1 MSFIVAIDGPA
12 GTGKGTITKLIAKEL
27 GFVNIDTGA
36 MYRCATLQTLRQGI
50 TNIEEKEKIIQITQN
65 IDIKMKSEA
74 GEQQIYLNDENVSKE
89 IRSKEVSAFVSP
101 VSSIPEVRKIMVDL
115 QRKMAQNADV
125 IMEGRD
131 ITTVVFPN
139 ANVKI
144 YLDASVEERAKRRYK
159 ENQEKGISMTYEEVL
174 EAIKTRDYNDM
185 NKPVGALKIA
195 DDAIVIDS
203 TKLSIEQVKE
213 QLKKDFQGMEE
224 DLDSMQQVIDSGTIG
239 PKKKEAW
246 LSFGIAICVILA
258 NEVDGLEWMT
268 LIDGNREAPVLQNL
282 TTGEWIDPMKLVWSK
297 VKAGEPCNL
306 VETYKSLF

>member
-115 QRKMAQNADV
+115 QRKMAQNVDV

-195 DDAIVIDS
+195 DDAIVIDTTS
-203 TKLSIEQVKE
+203 LSIEQVKE
-213 QLKKDFQGMEE
+213 EVKQIILN
-224 DLDSMQQVIDSGTIG
+224 
-239 PKKKEAW
+239 KKEE
-246 LSFGIAICVILA
+246 
-258 NEVDGLEWMT
+258 N
-268 LIDGNREAPVLQNL
+268 
-282 TTGEWIDPMKLVWSK
+282 
-297 VKAGEPCNL
+297 
-306 VETYKSLF
+306 

>member
-89 IRSKEVSAFVSP
+89 TRSKEVSAFVSP

-195 DDAIVIDS
+195 DDAIVIDT

-213 QLKKDFQGMEE
+213 QVKEIIFN
-224 DLDSMQQVIDSGTIG
+224 
-239 PKKKEAW
+239 KKEE
-246 LSFGIAICVILA
+246 
-258 NEVDGLEWMT
+258 N
-268 LIDGNREAPVLQNL
+268 
-282 TTGEWIDPMKLVWSK
+282 
-297 VKAGEPCNL
+297 
-306 VETYKSLF
+306 

>member
-89 IRSKEVSAFVSP
+89 IRSKEVSGFVAP
-101 VSSIPEVRKIMVDL
+101 ISSIIEVREIMVDL
-115 QRKMAQNADV
+115 QRKMAENKDV

-213 QLKKDFQGMEE
+213 QVKKII
-224 DLDSMQQVIDSGTIG
+224 LN
-239 PKKKEAW
+239 KKEE
-246 LSFGIAICVILA
+246 
-258 NEVDGLEWMT
+258 N
-268 LIDGNREAPVLQNL
+268 
-282 TTGEWIDPMKLVWSK
+282 
-297 VKAGEPCNL
+297 
-306 VETYKSLF
+306 

>member
-131 ITTVVFPN
+131 ICTYVFPN
-139 ANVKI
+139 ADIKI
-144 YLDASVEERAKRRYK
+144 YLKASLEERARRRYE
-159 ENQEKGISMTYEEVL
+159 ENKEKGINTSYEEVL
-174 EAIKTRDYNDM
+174 ENIKLRDENDM
-185 NKPVGALKIA
+185 NKEIGSLKVA
-195 DDAIVIDS
+195 EDSIVIDTTGLEIEQS
-203 TKLSIEQVKE
+203 VGKLSKIIEDKINN
-213 QLKKDFQGMEE
+213 K
-224 DLDSMQQVIDSGTIG
+224 
-239 PKKKEAW
+239 
-246 LSFGIAICVILA
+246 
-258 NEVDGLEWMT
+258 
-268 LIDGNREAPVLQNL
+268 
-282 TTGEWIDPMKLVWSK
+282 
-297 VKAGEPCNL
+297 
-306 VETYKSLF
+306 

>member
-50 TNIEEKEKIIQITQN
+50 TNIEEKEKIIQIAQN
-65 IDIKMKSEA
+65 IDIKMKSEN
-74 GEQQIYLNDENVSKE
+74 GEQQIYLNNENVSKE

-101 VSSIPEVRKIMVDL
+101 VSSIPEVRKIMVDM
-115 QRKMAQNADV
+115 QRKMAQNTDV

-195 DDAIVIDS
+195 DDAIVIDT

-213 QLKKDFQGMEE
+213 QVKEIIFN
-224 DLDSMQQVIDSGTIG
+224 
-239 PKKKEAW
+239 KKEE
-246 LSFGIAICVILA
+246 
-258 NEVDGLEWMT
+258 N
-268 LIDGNREAPVLQNL
+268 
-282 TTGEWIDPMKLVWSK
+282 
-297 VKAGEPCNL
+297 
-306 VETYKSLF
+306 

>member
-115 QRKMAQNADV
+115 QRKMAQNTDV

-213 QLKKDFQGMEE
+213 QVKEIILN
-224 DLDSMQQVIDSGTIG
+224 
-239 PKKKEAW
+239 KKEE
-246 LSFGIAICVILA
+246 
-258 NEVDGLEWMT
+258 N
-268 LIDGNREAPVLQNL
+268 
-282 TTGEWIDPMKLVWSK
+282 
-297 VKAGEPCNL
+297 
-306 VETYKSLF
+306 

>member
-203 TKLSIEQVKE
+203 TRLSIEQVKE
-213 QLKKDFQGMEE
+213 QVKEIILN
-224 DLDSMQQVIDSGTIG
+224 
-239 PKKKEAW
+239 KKEE
-246 LSFGIAICVILA
+246 
-258 NEVDGLEWMT
+258 N
-268 LIDGNREAPVLQNL
+268 
-282 TTGEWIDPMKLVWSK
+282 
-297 VKAGEPCNL
+297 
-306 VETYKSLF
+306 

>member
-36 MYRCATLQTLRQGI
+36 MYRCAALQTLRQGI

-213 QLKKDFQGMEE
+213 QVKKII
-224 DLDSMQQVIDSGTIG
+224 LN
-239 PKKKEAW
+239 KKEE
-246 LSFGIAICVILA
+246 
-258 NEVDGLEWMT
+258 N
-268 LIDGNREAPVLQNL
+268 
-282 TTGEWIDPMKLVWSK
+282 
-297 VKAGEPCNL
+297 
-306 VETYKSLF
+306 

>member
-195 DDAIVIDS
+195 DDAIVIDT

-213 QLKKDFQGMEE
+213 QVKEIILN
-224 DLDSMQQVIDSGTIG
+224 
-239 PKKKEAW
+239 KKEE
-246 LSFGIAICVILA
+246 
-258 NEVDGLEWMT
+258 N
-268 LIDGNREAPVLQNL
+268 
-282 TTGEWIDPMKLVWSK
+282 
-297 VKAGEPCNL
+297 
-306 VETYKSLF
+306 

>member
-1 MSFIVAIDGPA
+1 
-12 GTGKGTITKLIAKEL
+12 
-27 GFVNIDTGA
+27 
-36 MYRCATLQTLRQGI
+36 
-50 TNIEEKEKIIQITQN
+50 
-65 IDIKMKSEA
+65 MKSEA

-101 VSSIPEVRKIMVDL
+101 VSSIPEVRKIMVDM
-115 QRKMAQNADV
+115 QRKMAQNTDV

-195 DDAIVIDS
+195 DDAIVIDT

-213 QLKKDFQGMEE
+213 QVKEIIFN
-224 DLDSMQQVIDSGTIG
+224 
-239 PKKKEAW
+239 KKEE
-246 LSFGIAICVILA
+246 
-258 NEVDGLEWMT
+258 N
-268 LIDGNREAPVLQNL
+268 
-282 TTGEWIDPMKLVWSK
+282 
-297 VKAGEPCNL
+297 
-306 VETYKSLF
+306 

>member
-50 TNIEEKEKIIQITQN
+50 TNIEEKEKIIKITQN

-213 QLKKDFQGMEE
+213 QVKEIIFN
-224 DLDSMQQVIDSGTIG
+224 
-239 PKKKEAW
+239 KKEE
-246 LSFGIAICVILA
+246 
-258 NEVDGLEWMT
+258 N
-268 LIDGNREAPVLQNL
+268 
-282 TTGEWIDPMKLVWSK
+282 
-297 VKAGEPCNL
+297 
-306 VETYKSLF
+306 

>member
-27 GFVNIDTGA
+27 GLVNIDTGA

-50 TNIEEKEKIIQITQN
+50 TNIKEKEKIIQIAQN
-65 IDIKMKSEA
+65 IDIKMKSEN
-74 GEQQIYLNDENVSKE
+74 GEQQIYLNNENVSKE

-131 ITTVVFPN
+131 IATVVFPN

-213 QLKKDFQGMEE
+213 QVKEIILN
-224 DLDSMQQVIDSGTIG
+224 
-239 PKKKEAW
+239 KKEK
-246 LSFGIAICVILA
+246 
-258 NEVDGLEWMT
+258 N
-268 LIDGNREAPVLQNL
+268 
-282 TTGEWIDPMKLVWSK
+282 
-297 VKAGEPCNL
+297 
-306 VETYKSLF
+306 

>member
-195 DDAIVIDS
+195 DDAIVIDT

-213 QLKKDFQGMEE
+213 Q
-224 DLDSMQQVIDSGTIG
+224 V
-239 PKKKEAW
+239 KEIIFNKMFE
-246 LSFGIAICVILA
+246 S
-258 NEVDGLEWMT
+258 D
-268 LIDGNREAPVLQNL
+268 R
-282 TTGEWIDPMKLVWSK
+282 
-297 VKAGEPCNL
+297 
-306 VETYKSLF
+306 

>member
-50 TNIEEKEKIIQITQN
+50 TNIKEKEKIIQIAQN
-65 IDIKMKSEA
+65 IDIKMKSEN
-74 GEQQIYLNDENVSKE
+74 GEQQIYLNNENVSKE

-101 VSSIPEVRKIMVDL
+101 VSSIPEVRKIMVDM

-195 DDAIVIDS
+195 DDAIVIDT

-213 QLKKDFQGMEE
+213 QVKEIIFN
-224 DLDSMQQVIDSGTIG
+224 
-239 PKKKEAW
+239 KKEE
-246 LSFGIAICVILA
+246 
-258 NEVDGLEWMT
+258 N
-268 LIDGNREAPVLQNL
+268 
-282 TTGEWIDPMKLVWSK
+282 
-297 VKAGEPCNL
+297 
-306 VETYKSLF
+306 

>member
-89 IRSKEVSAFVSP
+89 IRSKEVSAFVSL

-115 QRKMAQNADV
+115 QRKMAQNVDV

-195 DDAIVIDS
+195 DDAIVIDTTS
-203 TKLSIEQVKE
+203 LSIEQVKE
-213 QLKKDFQGMEE
+213 EVKQIILN
-224 DLDSMQQVIDSGTIG
+224 
-239 PKKKEAW
+239 KKEE
-246 LSFGIAICVILA
+246 
-258 NEVDGLEWMT
+258 N
-268 LIDGNREAPVLQNL
+268 
-282 TTGEWIDPMKLVWSK
+282 
-297 VKAGEPCNL
+297 
-306 VETYKSLF
+306 

>member
-27 GFVNIDTGA
+27 GLVNIDTGA

-50 TNIEEKEKIIQITQN
+50 TNIKEKEKIIQIAQN

-195 DDAIVIDS
+195 DDAIVIDT

-213 QLKKDFQGMEE
+213 QVKEIIFN
-224 DLDSMQQVIDSGTIG
+224 
-239 PKKKEAW
+239 KKEE
-246 LSFGIAICVILA
+246 
-258 NEVDGLEWMT
+258 N
-268 LIDGNREAPVLQNL
+268 
-282 TTGEWIDPMKLVWSK
+282 
-297 VKAGEPCNL
+297 
-306 VETYKSLF
+306 

>member
-144 YLDASVEERAKRRYK
+144 YLDASIEERAKRRYK

-213 QLKKDFQGMEE
+213 QVKKII
-224 DLDSMQQVIDSGTIG
+224 LN
-239 PKKKEAW
+239 KKEE
-246 LSFGIAICVILA
+246 
-258 NEVDGLEWMT
+258 N
-268 LIDGNREAPVLQNL
+268 
-282 TTGEWIDPMKLVWSK
+282 
-297 VKAGEPCNL
+297 
-306 VETYKSLF
+306 

>member
-50 TNIEEKEKIIQITQN
+50 TNIKEKEKIIQIAQN
-65 IDIKMKSEA
+65 IDIKMKSEN
-74 GEQQIYLNDENVSKE
+74 GEQQIYLNNENVSKE

-101 VSSIPEVRKIMVDL
+101 VSSIPEVRKIMVDM
-115 QRKMAQNADV
+115 QRKMAQNTDV

-195 DDAIVIDS
+195 DDAIVIDT

-213 QLKKDFQGMEE
+213 QVKEIIFN
-224 DLDSMQQVIDSGTIG
+224 
-239 PKKKEAW
+239 KKEE
-246 LSFGIAICVILA
+246 
-258 NEVDGLEWMT
+258 N
-268 LIDGNREAPVLQNL
+268 
-282 TTGEWIDPMKLVWSK
+282 
-297 VKAGEPCNL
+297 
-306 VETYKSLF
+306 